1 MQLKIDK
8 SLEAVYKLFEQMDF
22 DKVPEKEPIKTYNQE
37 PEKIQDNI
45 MLDRAYET
53 TKNVLGVDYFDI
65 DYNGSTI
72 TVKYKESQDNNHTY
86 PSLIASLLEYMMSS
100 GYNILPIPEIKIVR
114 DFQEAK
120 SFFGKTAYYDPTNM
134 EIVLYVEGRH
144 RKDVVRSF
152 AHEMIHHIQN
162 LEGRLGG
169 VQTTNTNEDD
179 NLTELEKEA
188 YLNGNMIFRSWED
201 SIKNKK

>member
-1 MQLKIDK
+1 MQLDIDK
-8 SLEAVYKLFEQMDF
+8 PLESVYDLFKGMRF
-22 DKVPEKEPIKTYNQE
+22 DQVPKKEVGNIPKQSIEPIKN
-37 PEKIQDNI
+37 NI

-53 TKNVLGVDYFDI
+53 TKNVLGVNYFDI
-65 DYNGSTI
+65 AYDGSTI
-72 TVKYKESQDNNHTY
+72 TVRDKEHQEDSHTY
-86 PSLIASLLEYMMSS
+86 PNLIASLLEYMMSS
-100 GYNILPIPEIKIVR
+100 GYNIQPIPEIKIVR
-114 DFQEAK
+114 DPQEAR
-120 SFFGKTAYYDPTNM
+120 SFFGKTAYYDPTNK

-144 RKDVVRSF
+144 RKDVIRSF

-169 VQTTNTNEDD
+169 VQTTNTNEDA

-201 SIKNKK
+201 GIKNKK